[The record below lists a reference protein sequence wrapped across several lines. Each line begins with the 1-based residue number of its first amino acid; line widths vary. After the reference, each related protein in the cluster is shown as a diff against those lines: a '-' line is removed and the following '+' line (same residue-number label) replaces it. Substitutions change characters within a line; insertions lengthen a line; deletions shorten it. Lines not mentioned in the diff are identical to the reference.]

1 MKKSLSLLFLSF
13 FLLPSAPAK
22 ADLLSQA
29 LRKVNA
35 CSCNSGHGL
44 HEPSSCGGSYSR
56 NVQRM
61 FDENPGQMISCCRPR
76 AVQDYLIRCYNAC
89 GQPGRAA
96 KNSKHITG
104 RACDTTNGSIGKRY
118 GLSYIPHHGSN
129 HFQD

>member
-1 MKKSLSLLFLSF
+1 MKNPLSLLFLSV
-13 FLLPSAPAK
+13 FLQPSFPALAELPT
-22 ADLLSQA
+22 QT
-29 LRKVNA
+29 LRQTAA
-35 CSCNSGHGL
+35 CNCDSGHGL

-61 FDENPGQMISCCRPR
+61 FDENPDEMISCCRPR

-96 KNSKHITG
+96 KNSKHVTG
-104 RACDTTNGSIGKRY
+104 RACDATNGSVGKRY